1 MKFRLKVINWNLA
14 AALALGGLLAGCA
27 SRSKK
32 KEEEIS
38 TIRLHFEVNPQLV
51 RRSIEVSVLRAQP
64 MKLTVAEEPLVHEG
78 YLNDV
83 EIVND
88 GSSHQLRL
96 QFDNAGR
103 RLLETETAASL
114 GRRIAVAAQFPDLRW
129 LAAPM
134 ITRINTNGIVT
145 FTPDA
150 DLEECRRLVD
160 GLKLVIEQRKKD
172 SWIDE

>member
-1 MKFRLKVINWNLA
+1 MKFRFRVINWNLA

-32 KEEEIS
+32 KDEEIS

-78 YLNDV
+78 YLDEV
-83 EIVND
+83 AIIND
-88 GSSHQLRL
+88 GSTHQLRL
-96 QFDNAGR
+96 KFDDRGR
-103 RLLETETAASL
+103 RLLETETAGSL
-114 GRRIAVAAQFPDLRW
+114 GKRIAVAAQFPDLRW
-129 LAAPM
+129 LGAPV
-134 ITRINTNGIVT
+134 ITRINTNGVVT

-150 DLEECRRLVD
+150 DLAECRRLVD

-172 SWIDE
+172 TWLK